1 MSTSME
7 TAGPS
12 REGAPGHA
20 APLEAPSYVERRA
33 ELEQYFDRTAAETWR
48 RLTSD
53 APVSR
58 VRATVRAGRDRMR
71 GILLSRL
78 GSDLSDRTVF
88 DAGCGTGALSAEAA
102 ARGAA
107 VTAVDLSPA
116 LVATAR
122 ERVDTA
128 RPEGEAARPGT
139 IAFSAGDMLDPVYGH
154 FDHVVA
160 MDSLIHYRLPDI
172 VAALTALS
180 PRVGRSIVFT
190 VAPRTPFL
198 ATMHMVGKAFPRSD
212 RSPAIAPV
220 ALGRLANA
228 VSAEPALDGF
238 RLIAVERV
246 VSGFYTSQAMELVR
260 R

>member
-1 MSTSME
+1 MTPQAE
-7 TAGPS
+7 TYVRR
-12 REGAPGHA
+12 RE
-20 APLEAPSYVERRA
+20 
-33 ELEQYFDRTAAETWR
+33 ELEHYFDRTAAETWR
-48 RLTSD
+48 QLTSD
-53 APVSR
+53 APVSK

-71 GILLSRL
+71 SVLLSRL
-78 GSDLSDRTVF
+78 GQDLSGRTIY
-88 DAGCGTGALSAEAA
+88 DAGCGTGALSHEAA
-102 ARGAA
+102 LRGAA

-122 ERVDTA
+122 ERVA
-128 RPEGEAARPGT
+128 EALAEGAEPESGR
-139 IAFSAGDMLDPVYGH
+139 IAFASGDMLDPAWGS

-160 MDSLIHYRLPDI
+160 MDSLIHYELPDV
-172 VAALTALS
+172 VAALAALA
-180 PRVGRSIVFT
+180 PRVRRSIVFT
-190 VAPRTPFL
+190 VAPRTPLL
-198 ATMHMVGKAFPRSD
+198 ATMHAVGKAFPRSD

-228 VSAEPALDGF
+228 VSDEVALTDF